1 MNALDIL
8 FMLIFSVAFFGSL
21 SFILG
26 SALCVVQNLK
36 QSRRTKTFAL
46 EETRE
51 AIQKKSYPINLAI
64 REILAPD
71 YFIRLSSGQRQLI
84 FASITDAQKLHD
96 LPKLKEAIS

>member
-1 MNALDIL
+1 
-8 FMLIFSVAFFGSL
+8 MLIFSVAFFGSL
-21 SFILG
+21 SFVLG

-51 AIQKKSYPINLAI
+51 GIQKKAYPINVAI

-71 YFIRLSSGQRQLI
+71 YFSRLGAKQKQFVL
-84 FASITDAQKLHD
+84 ASITDAQKLRD